1 MVMNDGESWWWWW
14 SSTVFCK
21 TSSWLLLVQPLPAK
35 ERCRSSQTPEDGS
48 WMMIKMDCDGKLTTD
63 ECQSTIACTPVW
75 SGSCDCFEVAEDR
88 TNHFWQEACQQ
99 HYFSYLSSYHQNVIF
114 SIAVIS
120 FMDTATSYHRY
131 LDYKYM
137 YSKSLIP
144 WLQFLLFSLSSR
156 IAALLS
162 SLASS
167 MLSFTSWKYLTLLY
181 VIVVLH
187 VLFIPIYLDKDDH
200 IEQRCQADPC
210 VDGEQSNKAKGSLD
224 WIFGESVTYIWGLKV
239 LLYIINDTHLLIAP
253 GVLW

>member
-1 MVMNDGESWWWWW
+1 MDWDG
-14 SSTVFCK
+14 
-21 TSSWLLLVQPLPAK
+21 
-35 ERCRSSQTPEDGS
+35 R
-48 WMMIKMDCDGKLTTD
+48 LTTD
-63 ECQSTIACTPVW
+63 ECQSTIACTPVL

-88 TNHFWQEACQQ
+88 TNHFWQEACEQ
-99 HYFSYLSSYHQNVIF
+99 HYFSYLSSYYQNVIF

-120 FMDTATSYHRY
+120 FMDTAISYHRY

-137 YSKSLIP
+137 YSKSSIP

-167 MLSFTSWKYLTLLY
+167 MLSFTSWKLQKIWKIFNIFISY
-181 VIVVLH
+181 
-187 VLFIPIYLDKDDH
+187 IPIYLDKDDH

-224 WIFGESVTYIWGLKV
+224 WIFGESVTYIWGLKKYLKCSCILMV
-239 LLYIINDTHLLIAP
+239 PICWLLLGYFEYH
-253 GVLW
+253 GKYF